1 MRLFI
6 LLVALLMPTG
16 VLASPCL
23 AFVQNWPGGVRI
35 AQTGPGVTTAK
46 DVEITYISHST
57 FRIRTPEGVVVATDY
72 FGAAGPGPVPDI
84 VTMNHAH
91 ETHYTDYPDPAIP
104 HVLRGWKTGGRADHF
119 LILEDIVVRNVP
131 TDLRSF
137 GFEAF
142 GNSIFIFEIGELC
155 LGHLGHLH
163 HEPSEEQYAA
173 IGRLDVVMAP
183 VDGTW
188 TLNINQMI
196 RVLKRIKARVVLPMH
211 AFSQAGLARFVDGM
225 KDEFDIR
232 YETENHL
239 IVAEDKLPA
248 RPTVVVLP
256 TRLFSDYLDE

>member
-1 MRLFI
+1 MRWIAVLAG
-6 LLVALLMPTG
+6 LLVPTG
-16 VLASPCL
+16 ALASPCL
-23 AFVQNWPGGVRI
+23 TFVENWPGGVQV
-35 AQTGPGVTTAK
+35 AQLGPVAATAPETT
-46 DVEITYISHST
+46 ITYIAHST
-57 FRIRTPEGVVVATDY
+57 FRIETPEGVTVATDY

-91 ETHYTDYPDPAIP
+91 STHYTDYPDPAIP

-119 LILEDIVVRNVP
+119 LVLEDIVVRNVP

-163 HEPSEEQYAA
+163 HEPSDEQYAA

-188 TLNINQMI
+188 TLNIDQMI
-196 RVLKRIKARVVLPMH
+196 RVLKRIKARIVLPMH
-211 AFSQAGLARFVDGM
+211 AFSAGGLARFLDGM
-225 KDEFDIR
+225 SDEFDIR
-232 YETENHL
+232 FSEGNAL
-239 IVAEDKLPA
+239 KVAEDSLPA
-248 RPTVVVLP
+248 RPTVIVLP
-256 TRLFSDYLDE
+256 TRLAADPMDE